1 MAGTA
6 DTGAAE
12 RQSAEGSLRI
22 AVYPGSFDPLH
33 NGHLDIIQ
41 RCRPLFD
48 ELVVAV
54 LRNTA
59 KKDPLFS
66 VDERVALIDEVV
78 KDLDHCRVESFEG
91 LLVHFMSQSG
101 ARTIVRGL
109 RAVSDFE
116 AEFQMALMNRRLDP
130 RVETVFL
137 TPKEEYSYLSSRLVK
152 EVYLLGGDCNGLVPP
167 EVLARMPERR

>member
-1 MAGTA
+1 MPK
-6 DTGAAE
+6 
-12 RQSAEGSLRI
+12 GSLRI

-33 NGHLDIIQ
+33 NGHLDIIE

-54 LRNTA
+54 LRNTS

-66 VDERVALIDEVV
+66 VDERVALIDEVL
-78 KDLDHCRVESFEG
+78 KDHSSIRVESFQG
-91 LLVHFMSQSG
+91 LLVHFMESVG

-116 AEFQMALMNRRLDP
+116 SEFQMALMNRRLDS
-130 RVETVFL
+130 RMETVFL

-152 EVYLLGGDCNGLVPP
+152 EVYLLGGDCEGLVPA
-167 EVLARMPERR
+167 EVLARMPERS

>member
-1 MAGTA
+1 MA
-6 DTGAAE
+6 
-12 RQSAEGSLRI
+12 SGSLRI

-33 NGHLDIIQ
+33 NGHFDIIE

-54 LRNTA
+54 LRNTS

-66 VDERVALIDEVV
+66 VDERVALIDEV
-78 KDLDHCRVESFEG
+78 LRDHAGCRVESFEG
-91 LLVHFMSQSG
+91 LLVHFMERVG

-116 AEFQMALMNRRLDP
+116 SEFQMALMNRRLDP

-152 EVYLLGGDCNGLVPP
+152 EVYLLGGDCTGLVPA
-167 EVLARMPERR
+167 EVLAKMPGR